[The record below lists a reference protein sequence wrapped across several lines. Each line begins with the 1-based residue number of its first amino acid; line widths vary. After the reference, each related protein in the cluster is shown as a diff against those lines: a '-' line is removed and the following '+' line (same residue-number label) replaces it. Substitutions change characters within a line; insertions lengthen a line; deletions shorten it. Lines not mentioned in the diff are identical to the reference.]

1 MPTHQPLT
9 SAHSGE
15 KSADACGKRAGHL
28 LLLPRLL
35 PGLTTFSPA
44 LARSQQSPSS
54 PQGSF
59 PESLPPLHPQETA
72 PRTVICPPPTSPA
85 RQFWGLEGGKGAW
98 RTPRGDPDDP
108 DLDPCAAAL
117 RKSPCHT
124 SSTWGTLSPRPARL
138 LVFAIVSRARRVV
151 LADSQHLCV
160 ALQPYVGVL
169 LAREFVN
176 PAKCLNV
183 STCLTQSCPCS
194 DPTSQRLVSGSAQSG
209 GGETHSV
216 RWQRPPD

>member
-1 MPTHQPLT
+1 MPVVKGLVISFSCPEVVAR
-9 SAHSGE
+9 S
-15 KSADACGKRAGHL
+15 DHL
-28 LLLPRLL
+28 
-35 PGLTTFSPA
+35 FPA
-44 LARSQQSPSS
+44 LGPLPAEPLFPQVPSLSPCHLSTPRRQHPGQSSA
-54 PQGSF
+54 
-59 PESLPPLHPQETA
+59 PPHL
-72 PRTVICPPPTSPA
+72 PA
-85 RQFWGLEGGKGAW
+85 RQFWGLEGGKGSLED
-98 RTPRGDPDDP
+98 PQRGPP
-108 DLDPCAAAL
+108 MTLGLGPLCC
-117 RKSPCHT
+117 SPEEV
-124 SSTWGTLSPRPARL
+124 SLSHKQHLGNSVSKACCRL

-209 GGETHSV
+209 GGG
-216 RWQRPPD
+216 RPTQSDGKGPQTEAYTTADLLQPRH